1 MTYTIIFN
9 IGEKNGNLKGIFP
22 GCRLNAYQRGV
33 KALSIATDGIDPAA
47 IKGCSVRVDGG
58 TWQGRAER
66 TAIVSVVLNTSSGIE
81 IVKKLTVM
89 HADTFCHRFDQE
101 AVAWVVSDDNPLVAD
116 EGGLEWNSK
125 VDDDN
130 HLDFD
135 FAYFIR

>member
-1 MTYTIIFN
+1 MAYTITFN

-33 KALSIATDGIDPAA
+33 KALAIATTGLDPAA
-47 IKGCSVRVDGG
+47 IKGASIRVDGG
-58 TWQGRAER
+58 TWQGREER
-66 TAIVSVVLNTSSGIE
+66 TAIVSIVLNTTSCLE
-81 IVKKLTVM
+81 IVKKLAAM
-89 HADTFCHRFDQE
+89 HADTFCHHFDQE
-101 AVAWVVSDDNPLVAD
+101 AVAWMVSDENPLVAD

-125 VDDDN
+125 VDDGD